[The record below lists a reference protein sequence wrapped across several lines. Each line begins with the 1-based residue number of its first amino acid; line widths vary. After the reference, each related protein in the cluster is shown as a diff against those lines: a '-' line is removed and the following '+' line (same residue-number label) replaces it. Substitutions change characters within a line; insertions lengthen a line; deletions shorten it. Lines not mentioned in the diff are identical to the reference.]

1 MYLSRIYSSI
11 FLLFFLLLCLK
22 SSLFFK
28 IFFIHILSF
37 FAIWEYL
44 RIIKLSKKRINNNI
58 NYLDLNLTRIRLNKS
73 DYLVLLFFQLFLLLT
88 NNSFFIVSPFLI
100 TLIILSIFYFS
111 NKKRFK
117 YAFGLFYIFFP
128 FFFFNEVIDDNYLF
142 FLIITF
148 TVTISTDVGAYIVG
162 KTIGGSKIA
171 PTLSPNKTW
180 AGFFGGIIATLLIS
194 NFIFQN
200 NSSIFYGIFFF
211 LIASIVCQLGD
222 ITESALKRSFNIKD
236 SGSLIP
242 GHGGILDRLDSFFTL
257 ILFIMILYFLN
268 FDFSSHFVL

>member
-1 MYLSRIYSSI
+1 MGV
-11 FLLFFLLLCLK
+11 
-22 SSLFFK
+22 FK
-28 IFFIHILSF
+28 N
-37 FAIWEYL
+37 YK
-44 RIIKLSKKRINNNI
+44 IIKKRINNNI